1 MIEFLKHY
9 GINENTINK
18 LSLNP
23 NTIFNINANKKD
35 FIEIIT
41 LLKELGIKN
50 IDEIMLYNL
59 GLFFNTKEEV
69 QEMFNKHN
77 SNELVVSINEDFTN
91 IDKLY
96 E

>member
-1 MIEFLKHY
+1 MIYFLKDY
-9 GINENTINK
+9 GISENTINK

-23 NTIFNINANKKD
+23 NTVFNIDVNKKD
-35 FIEIIT
+35 CIEIIT
-41 LLKELGIKN
+41 LLKSLEIKN
-50 IDEIMLYNL
+50 IEDIMLYNL
-59 GLFFNTKEEV
+59 NLFFNTKEEV

-77 SNELVVSINEDFTN
+77 IKELVVSINEDFTN

>member
-1 MIEFLKHY
+1 MIEFLKDY
-9 GINENTINK
+9 GISENTVNK

-23 NTIFNINANKKD
+23 NTVFNIDANKKD
-35 FIEIIT
+35 CIEIIT
-41 LLKELGIKN
+41 LLKSLEIKN
-50 IDEIMLYNL
+50 IEDIMLYNL
-59 GLFFNTKEEV
+59 NLFFNTKEEV

-77 SNELVVSINEDFTN
+77 IKELVVSINKDFTN

>member
-1 MIEFLKHY
+1 MIDFLKDY
-9 GINENTINK
+9 GISENTINK

-23 NTIFNINANKKD
+23 NTVFNIDVNKKD
-35 FIEIIT
+35 CIEIIT
-41 LLKELGIKN
+41 LLKSLEIKN
-50 IDEIMLYNL
+50 IEDIMLYNL
-59 GLFFNTKEEV
+59 NLFFNTKEEV

-77 SNELVVSINEDFTN
+77 IKELVVSINEDFTN